1 MKQYSV
7 VGPLFNHDAYI
18 IINDVVIQ
26 LDFVLLDDVYRLKSG
41 ITFKKEYFNSFIK
54 TLAAESIEEFTE
66 AIQECLPVSNWLEI
80 YNQLK
85 VSFSGK
91 VVTGIWVSHNL
102 FNINGED
109 IKVVPTKGV
118 SSLLDTLVNPFPR
131 NCKVIMVESLFADGL
146 IHWVIPWLYLSQI

>member
-7 VGPLFNHDAYI
+7 VGPLFNHDTYI
-18 IINDVVIQ
+18 ILNDDVIQ
-26 LDFVLLDDVYRLKSG
+26 IDSVLYDDEYRLKSG
-41 ITFKKEYFNSFIK
+41 IRFNKEYLNAFVK
-54 TLAAESIEEFTE
+54 TLAAESIDEFTA
-66 AIQECLPVSNWLEI
+66 AINECLTVSNWLEI

-109 IKVVPTKGV
+109 IEVVPTKGV
-118 SSLLDTLVNPFPR
+118 SGLLDTLVNPFPR
-131 NCKVIMVESLFADGL
+131 NCKVIMVESLFVDGL
-146 IHWVIPWLYLSQI
+146 IHRVIPWLYLGQI